1 MKPTLHL
8 DFFRWQGRIQGVSFH
23 YLHYFHH
30 SLASC
35 QKNRGRTQPCPK
47 TENWIKDLQNMA
59 PPSRKRP
66 SFPLSQS
73 LSSGSFHKPLILL
86 HQKEDRLK
94 TTITENQTNR
104 SNGPQPCQWNY
115 DPCHVGPP
123 KIDGHGG
130 EFWQNMVLWRREWQT
145 TSIFLPWESHEEHE
159 KAKRQDTERWT
170 PQVDRCPICYV
181 KSVEK

>member
-30 SLASC
+30 SLASG

-59 PPSRKRP
+59 PPSRTRP

-104 SNGPQPCQWNY
+104 SNGPQPCQWNSMKLWSM
-115 DPCHVGPP
+115 PCRATQDRWAWWRVLTKHGPLEKGMANHFNTLALRIP
-123 KIDGHGG
+123 WRTWKSKKTGHWKMNSPG
-130 EFWQNMVLWRREWQT
+130 W
-145 TSIFLPWESHEEHE
+145 
-159 KAKRQDTERWT
+159 
-170 PQVDRCPICYV
+170 
-181 KSVEK
+181 